1 MADESTTFKLSWS
14 ELRKVA
20 GYAAACARPALA
32 IFESERPHDRRPR
45 AAVDAAQAFA
55 DGGERIRALR
65 DSRWAAPPGGSG
77 GPRCGP
83 GCRERR
89 CARGRPRGRCCV
101 PPPPAK
107 SYSGQAHPRIGGLCR
122 TRVRTLRRGRSRRRR
137 TSHRAVPDHCASR
150 RGGCPEALSGAPP
163 GGRRVGELIRIL
175 DDRCDDRRRPI
186 TDGSCGAALARSTL
200 WVRPRVLGSSRSPG
214 G

>member
-55 DGGERIRALR
+55 DGGERTRALR
-65 DSRWAAPPGGSG
+65 DSGWAAQRAAQEARDAGQAAASDA
-77 GPRCGP
+77 
-83 GCRERR
+83 
-89 CARGRPRGRCCV
+89 ARGRPRGRCCV
-101 PPPPAK
+101 PPPLAN
-107 SYSGQAHPRIGGLCR
+107 SHSGQAHPRIGRLCR

-137 TSHRAVPDHCASR
+137 TSHRAVPDPCASR
-150 RGGCPEALSGAPP
+150 RGGCPEALPECTAWWSTCWGADSNT
-163 GGRRVGELIRIL
+163 RRIAATTG
-175 DDRCDDRRRPI
+175 DDR
-186 TDGSCGAALARSTL
+186 
-200 WVRPRVLGSSRSPG
+200 
-214 G
+214 